1 MKPNTPSWAIAVA
14 AVVIAILLLWRQF
27 SSPTMNLRPSAAVGA
42 VLAEEVGRLLGG
54 RGTVV
59 VISRQAPT
67 DGPNADRERIDAF
80 ASALKRRATLRLAA
94 TEWLPRPP
102 LGTMDLGVVAPH
114 QFVAALEK
122 HPGANAFL
130 VLAGL
135 PPFSQPLAEKLTVRS
150 VKLLAVC
157 GYSADVRRWL
167 ESKALAV
174 AIVPRF
180 DDPPAGT
187 PAPKTAK
194 DWLDREYQLVTP
206 ETIGLLPY

>member
-1 MKPNTPSWAIAVA
+1 MVTP
-14 AVVIAILLLWRQF
+14 
-27 SSPTMNLRPSAAVGA
+27 
-42 VLAEEVGRLLGG
+42 E
-54 RGTVV
+54 
-59 VISRQAPT
+59 
-67 DGPNADRERIDAF
+67 
-80 ASALKRRATLRLAA
+80 
-94 TEWLPRPP
+94 
-102 LGTMDLGVVAPH
+102 

-122 HPGANAFL
+122 NPDVNAFL

-135 PPFSQPLAEKLTVRS
+135 PPFSQPLADKLTARS

-206 ETIGLLPY
+206 ETLSLLPY